1 MARTELIESIW
12 EHRSHQRCVA
22 DRQSGAG
29 RLDPYY
35 LFIVFLYPHDQTRL
49 AKEREVMRK
58 RCVVSSVL
66 KLSKHFLIGQYL
78 AGIRTGQRKELTQAT
93 RTLTTSVPL
102 TDNCQSEQLH
112 FLVAVWRS
120 AFHSDSCR
128 FVCREGGVRVRRNDE
143 TRRVGDGVDAA
154 PGAATA
160 RRGHGSAK
168 SPSGDSSL
176 RRIRGRA

>member
-1 MARTELIESIW
+1 
-12 EHRSHQRCVA
+12 
-22 DRQSGAG
+22 
-29 RLDPYY
+29 
-35 LFIVFLYPHDQTRL
+35 
-49 AKEREVMRK
+49 MRK
-58 RCVVSSVL
+58 RSGVPSVL
-66 KLSKHFLIGQYL
+66 KLSKHFLIGQNL
-78 AGIRTGQRKELTQAT
+78 AGIRTGQRNELTQAT

>member
-35 LFIVFLYPHDQTRL
+35 
-49 AKEREVMRK
+49 K

-66 KLSKHFLIGQYL
+66 KLSKHFLIGQNL

>member
-1 MARTELIESIW
+1 MPCINKFEPPLQALIQPISW
-12 EHRSHQRCVA
+12 A
-22 DRQSGAG
+22 M
-29 RLDPYY
+29 RLP
-35 LFIVFLYPHDQTRL
+35 P
-49 AKEREVMRK
+49 A
-58 RCVVSSVL
+58 S
-66 KLSKHFLIGQYL
+66 
-78 AGIRTGQRKELTQAT
+78 QAT

-168 SPSGDSSL
+168 SPSGDSSQS
-176 RRIRGRA
+176 RVRGRAKAQTHIREYLRIAPMQAICRFLHKSLGAPHFNNIETGMLK

>member
-1 MARTELIESIW
+1 MNAWDRPRVSPEHHIIVNRKAKGLVHLLIRPMPCINKFEPPLQALIQPISW
-12 EHRSHQRCVA
+12 A
-22 DRQSGAG
+22 M
-29 RLDPYY
+29 RLP
-35 LFIVFLYPHDQTRL
+35 P
-49 AKEREVMRK
+49 A
-58 RCVVSSVL
+58 S
-66 KLSKHFLIGQYL
+66 
-78 AGIRTGQRKELTQAT
+78 QAT

-160 RRGHGSAK
+160 WRGHGSAK